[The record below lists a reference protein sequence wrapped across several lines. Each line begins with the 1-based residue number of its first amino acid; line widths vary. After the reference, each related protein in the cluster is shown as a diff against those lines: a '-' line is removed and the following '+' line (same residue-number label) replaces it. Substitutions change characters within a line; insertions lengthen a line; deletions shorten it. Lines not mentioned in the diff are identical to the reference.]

1 MWEILSAIACSI
13 LMLLGLLG
21 SVLPFLPG
29 IPLAW
34 LGLLVYAVGTGFQKI
49 SITTTI
55 VFFII
60 TLGTMAIGYFAPV
73 LGAKKYKASRAGI
86 IGASLGLAVGIIVF
100 NIWGIIIGP
109 FLGAMLGELVA
120 QKAPHQAFKSALGTF
135 AGFITGTLLQI
146 IVILIM
152 AGFFLISLF

>member
-1 MWEILSAIACSI
+1 MSAIACSI